1 MKKSVFTLGLIAGIA
16 GIVSCGILLYVYFG
30 MPADKEGIGGVLGI
44 GIVALLLQIAGLVF
58 SISAEKKTKLAGI
71 VMILA
76 AISDL
81 VASLAS
87 MSIDSIISFLLCF
100 ITFILFLIAG
110 IISITTKPKTVM
122 HE

>member
-30 MPADKEGIGGVLGI
+30 MPADKEGIGGILGI